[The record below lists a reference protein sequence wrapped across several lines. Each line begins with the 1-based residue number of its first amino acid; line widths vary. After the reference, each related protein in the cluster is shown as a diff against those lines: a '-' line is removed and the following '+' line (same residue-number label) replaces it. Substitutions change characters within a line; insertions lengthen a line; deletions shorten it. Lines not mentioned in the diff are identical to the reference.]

1 MIRTVKKQTVKL
13 TVPKIYQPLFK
24 GAKRRNFIYGG
35 RGSGKSWAIAQYCVL
50 RAYQSKIKIL
60 CCRELQKSIADS
72 VHALLSDVIVRMG
85 LSDFFTIQK
94 NAIYG
99 ANGSVF
105 IFAGIKSN
113 VSEIKSMEN
122 VSIAW
127 FEEAQAMSRESYD
140 VLVPTIR
147 AKDSILIFTFN
158 PFKDI
163 DPVYVEMKNADEN
176 SLVIK
181 ANWQQNPYFP
191 EVLRLEMERDKK
203 NDYNRY
209 LWIWEGECLGL
220 SDAQIFRGKYE
231 VKEFETP
238 KNAEFHYGA
247 DWGFACVDG
256 NVLINTNKGLI
267 KLRDIR
273 IGDYVL
279 TRKGYK
285 KVLYTK
291 NKGFKKVL
299 DLDFGYENH
308 IIVTADHKVFT
319 LDGWKEVQDLK
330 ENETICV
337 MKLTLMGVFI
347 KTIRTVSTRIISTV
361 MNVLTGRTKK
371 EYYTET
377 FMSSTKAQSQKD
389 MSFTIKTTIRLI
401 MILKTW
407 FVSLYQNITKLIST
421 NIKKVSELC
430 LKRSGKSVGK
440 RLHTI
445 QKIGC
450 HDTLKDL
457 KLQDRKDSSVK
468 NVESQLSLRMFIRN
482 TVVLNAENMQTQEK
496 VKVSTFVKCAVKS
509 LWRQLTA
516 KEAPALM
523 NVRISSLPLNE
534 EREVFDISVDGEH
547 EFFANGLLVHNCDPT
562 TLVRSFVIGNTLYID
577 QAVGAVGCDLED
589 TPALFNKVD
598 GSSIYPIYADC
609 ARPETISFMRN
620 RKFNVI
626 ACDKWAGSVEDGIQ
640 YLRSFSKI
648 VIHPRCKGVIEE
660 FELYQYKV
668 DKQTNEV
675 LREPLDKFN
684 HFIDALRY
692 SYTMYMRGQNNGK
705 VYELFDTDC
714 ICKDESTNGQTIYL
728 GTFALPGRILWVSAT
743 VNQGKIKIID
753 AFPQTVIDFKA
764 VAEKYPRSELI
775 WMPLEKLADVQQ
787 NYVSDCVDADI
798 EPAVGGV
805 LPTEGEGTKLVNDL
819 FEKHSLYVMEGAWTL
834 ISCLNER
841 VFLADGK
848 VERSSKEQEN
858 HRYCR
863 LFEYLVWRII
873 GRLQCEEDYN
883 E

>member
-181 ANWQQNPYFP
+181 ANYSDNPYFP

-238 KNAEFHYGA
+238 KNAEFHYGC
-247 DWGFACVDG
+247 DWGFA
-256 NVLINTNKGLI
+256 T
-267 KLRDIR
+267 
-273 IGDYVL
+273 
-279 TRKGYK
+279 
-285 KVLYTK
+285 
-291 NKGFKKVL
+291 
-299 DLDFGYENH
+299 
-308 IIVTADHKVFT
+308 
-319 LDGWKEVQDLK
+319 
-330 ENETICV
+330 
-337 MKLTLMGVFI
+337 
-347 KTIRTVSTRIISTV
+347 
-361 MNVLTGRTKK
+361 
-371 EYYTET
+371 
-377 FMSSTKAQSQKD
+377 
-389 MSFTIKTTIRLI
+389 
-401 MILKTW
+401 
-407 FVSLYQNITKLIST
+407 
-421 NIKKVSELC
+421 
-430 LKRSGKSVGK
+430 
-440 RLHTI
+440 
-445 QKIGC
+445 
-450 HDTLKDL
+450 
-457 KLQDRKDSSVK
+457 
-468 NVESQLSLRMFIRN
+468 
-482 TVVLNAENMQTQEK
+482 
-496 VKVSTFVKCAVKS
+496 
-509 LWRQLTA
+509 
-516 KEAPALM
+516 
-523 NVRISSLPLNE
+523 
-534 EREVFDISVDGEH
+534 
-547 EFFANGLLVHNCDPT
+547 DPT

-589 TPALFNKVD
+589 TPSLFNKID

-684 HFIDALRY
+684 HYCIVGDSLINTTKGQFKIKDLVGKKFNVLSYNLERKAVEIGRCVDCQKTGINKEIMELELEDGQKLKLTPNHKVLTTNGYKECRELNSKDMILSIDTLRY
-692 SYTMYMRGQNNGK
+692 GGHTLKTRGFK
-705 VYELFDTDC
+705 C
-714 ICKDESTNGQTIYL
+714 ITQMVKNIFLWMVLGFAETTKRAIIYVQEKD
-728 GTFALPGRILWVSAT
+728 
-743 VNQGKIKIID
+743 
-753 AFPQTVIDFKA
+753 
-764 VAEKYPRSELI
+764 
-775 WMPLEKLADVQQ
+775 
-787 NYVSDCVDADI
+787 
-798 EPAVGGV
+798 
-805 LPTEGEGTKLVNDL
+805 
-819 FEKHSLYVMEGAWTL
+819 
-834 ISCLNER
+834 
-841 VFLADGK
+841 
-848 VERSSKEQEN
+848 
-858 HRYCR
+858 
-863 LFEYLVWRII
+863 
-873 GRLQCEEDYN
+873 
-883 E
+883 